1 MKNSK
6 HVDTHFRGHRLAAS
20 TLSIAVATTL
30 GLCGMATMTPA
41 HAQATTGSI
50 FGQAQPGETVVIQST
65 SGINRQVVVDA
76 TGHYSTSSL
85 PLGNYTVT
93 LQQNGQTVD
102 SRANVTLRVG
112 AGTEVSF
119 GGAANAQNLAGV
131 TVVANA
137 LPSIDVSGVD
147 SRTVITSA
155 QLARL
160 PLARSAEAIALLAP
174 GVVEGSD
181 TFMGMGMGASAPR
194 KFVSFG
200 GSSVT
205 ENAYYI
211 NGFNTTDPISGFGGL
226 SLPYGSIDQQ
236 EILSGG
242 YGAAYGRSDGGVIS
256 QVGKRGTNEWH
267 FGGQVLWKP
276 KTLQGDPRNIYY
288 GEGSPKAG
296 QLYWRRNGNKS
307 STTTVD
313 AYVGG
318 PLIKDKLFLFA
329 SVEGERIQGSG
340 ASGGTPSGAIGDS
353 AGTGINAPPSYNNH
367 TRLDDPKWYAKLDW
381 NINESNLL
389 ELTGASN
396 KSSYRGNLYQYDY
409 ATGQQGPFDHHDFQ
423 IKDGSDLYLAKFT
436 SYITDSLTF
445 SALYGKMKGTHY
457 NELPGYDPT
466 LIPVLGQT
474 SQNPDIV
481 GGGGGFGNA
490 QTTNPLFDPQHV
502 TKNTN
507 LRLDLSYKLGNHTL
521 TAGIDNQN
529 VRDIHDGQFPAGPGY
544 AWAYASG
551 DPNSWIAGGPDAN
564 GPGWQGYPWVRP
576 PGQYTG
582 GETGY
587 YVSKQIFANSASVRV
602 KQQAQYIEDAWQI
615 TDRWLVKLGLRN
627 DQFTNYNGVGTPYL
641 RLTSGQLA
649 PRLGFSWDVNGDS
662 SFKVYGNAGR
672 YYLAVPA
679 SVALRSA
686 GSSTFTNVY
695 YTYTGI
701 DPSTG
706 YPTGLTPIDTY
717 RGLEQP
723 ISANLEYGNPRDPK
737 TAAATNIKS
746 EYQDELILGFDK
758 KLGDDWVYGAKA
770 TWRQLGRAIDD
781 WGDTGRIAAKMAELG
796 MTDYDQVNGIQGSYL
811 INPGHNPILQIPKLS
826 GGYYE
831 VPLDWKK
838 DMGFNTDL
846 KRKYYALDLY
856 LEHPF
861 DGKWYGK
868 IDYLWS
874 HNFGNTEGQ
883 VRSDIGQTD
892 VSATVDWDYAQVM
905 DYANGALS
913 NDRRHQIKAYGYY
926 QLTPEWMLSGNA
938 AILSG
943 APKTCMGFY
952 GPDQTNPGLGYGS
965 FYHFCGGTPVSP
977 GYKREAWTYLLSLG
991 AEYRPDWAAHKLAF
1005 QVQVYNVLDQQRIT
1019 QHNGRYGSS
1028 AKVRPTYDLPLSTQ
1042 PPRYVQLGI
1051 TYDY

>member
-1 MKNSK
+1 MNNQRQ
-6 HVDTHFRGHRLAAS
+6 TRRYRAAGYHACTS
-20 TLSIAVATTL
+20 SLGFAVAL
-30 GLCGMATMTPA
+30 ALYGIAAPPV

-50 FGQAQPGETVVIQST
+50 FGQAPAAAGGTVKVQNE
-65 SGINRQVVVDA
+65 SGVTRQVAVDA
-76 TGHYSTSSL
+76 SGRYAIGAL
-85 PLGNYTVT
+85 PLGTYTVT
-93 LQQNGQTVD
+93 LQRDGQTID
-102 SRANVTLRVG
+102 TRNNVELHVG

-119 GGAANAQNLAGV
+119 AGANAQNLSAV
-131 TVVANA
+131 TVTANS
-137 LPSIDVSGVD
+137 LPAIDVTQVD
-147 SRTVITSA
+147 SRTVVTSQ

-174 GVVEGSD
+174 GAVEGSD
-181 TFMGMGMGASAPR
+181 TFMGMGMGASSPR

-226 SLPYGSIDQQ
+226 TLPYGSIDQE

-242 YGAAYGRSDGGVIS
+242 YGAAFGRSDGGVIS

-267 FGGQVLWKP
+267 FGGQLLWKP
-276 KTLQGDPRNIYY
+276 KALQGDPRDIYY

-296 QLYWRRNGNKS
+296 QLYWRRGDNK
-307 STTTVD
+307 STTTTAD
-313 AYVGG
+313 AYIGG
-318 PLIKDKLFLFA
+318 PLIKDKLYVFA
-329 SVEGERIQGSG
+329 SVEAERIQGTG
-340 ASGGTPSGAIGDS
+340 ASSGTPSGAVGS
-353 AGTGINAPPSYNNH
+353 VTGVSFNLPPSYNNH
-367 TRLDDPKWYAKLDW
+367 TRLTDPKWYAKLDW
-381 NINESNLL
+381 NITDNNLL
-389 ELTGASN
+389 EVTGASN
-396 KSSYRGNLYQYDY
+396 KTSYRGNLYQYDY
-409 ATGQQGPFDHHDFQ
+409 ATGKQGPFDHHDLN

-436 SYITDSLTF
+436 SYITDSLTL
-445 SALYGKMKGTHY
+445 SVLYGKMKGTHY

-466 LIPVLGQT
+466 LSPIIGQS
-474 SQNPDIV
+474 SQNPALT
-481 GGGGGFGNA
+481 GGQSYGNA
-490 QTTNPLFDPQHV
+490 QTVVQLFDPQHI

-507 LRLDLSYKLGNHTL
+507 LRLDLSYKLGDHTL

-529 VRDIHDGQFPAGPGY
+529 VRDIHDGQFTSGPGY
-544 AWAYASG
+544 GWAYGSG
-551 DPNSWIAGGPDAN
+551 DPTSWITGGPDAN
-564 GPGWQGYPWVRP
+564 GPAWQSYPWVQA
-576 PGQYTG
+576 PGAYPG
-582 GETGY
+582 GSTGY
-587 YVSKQIFANSASVRV
+587 YVSRQVFANSASVRV

-615 TDRWLVKLGLRN
+615 NDRWLVKIGLRN
-627 DQFTNYNGVGTPYL
+627 DQFTNYNGAGTPYL
-641 RLTSGQLA
+641 RLTHSQLA
-649 PRLGFSWDVNGDS
+649 PRLGFTWDVNGDS
-662 SFKVYGNAGR
+662 SLKVYGNAGR

-701 DPSTG
+701 DPTTG

-723 ISANLEYGNPRDPK
+723 ISANLEYGQPRDPK

-758 KLGDDWVYGAKA
+758 RLGESWVYGAKA
-770 TWRQLGRAIDD
+770 TWRKLGRAIDD

-796 MTDYDQVNGIQGSYL
+796 MNDYDKVNGIQGSYL
-811 INPGHNPILQIPKLS
+811 INPGSNPVIQVPKLS

-846 KRKYYALDLY
+846 KRKYYALEMY

-868 IDYLWS
+868 IDYLFS
-874 HNFGNTEGQ
+874 RNYGNTEGQ

-892 VSATVDWDYAQVM
+892 VSATVDWDYTQVM

-913 NDRRHQIKAYGYY
+913 NDRKHQLKAYGYY
-926 QLTPEWMLSGNA
+926 QFAPEWLVSGNI

-943 APKTCMGFY
+943 APKTCLGLY
-952 GPDQTNPGLGYGS
+952 GADQTNPGLGYGS
-965 FYHFCGGTPVSP
+965 FYHFCGGVPVVP
-977 GYKREAWTYLLSLG
+977 GYKRQPWTYLLSLG
-991 AEYRPDWAAHKLAF
+991 AQYRPAWAGQRLAF
-1005 QVQVYNVLDQQRIT
+1005 NVQIYNVLNKQQIT
-1019 QHNGRYGSS
+1019 QTNGRYGSS
-1028 AKVRPTYDLPLSTQ
+1028 LAVRPTYNLPLSTQ
-1042 PPRYVQLGI
+1042 SPRYVQLGI

>member
-1 MKNSK
+1 MNNQRQ
-6 HVDTHFRGHRLAAS
+6 TRRYRAAGYHACTS
-20 TLSIAVATTL
+20 SLGLAVAL
-30 GLCGMATMTPA
+30 ALYGIAAPPV

-50 FGQAQPGETVVIQST
+50 FGQAPAAAGGTVKVQNE
-65 SGINRQVVVDA
+65 SGVTRQVAVDA
-76 TGHYSTSSL
+76 SGRYAIGAL
-85 PLGNYTVT
+85 PLGTYTVT
-93 LQQNGQTVD
+93 LQRDGQTID
-102 SRANVTLRVG
+102 TRNNVELHVG

-119 GGAANAQNLAGV
+119 AGANAQNLSAV
-131 TVVANA
+131 TVTANS
-137 LPSIDVSGVD
+137 LPAIDVTQVD
-147 SRTVITSA
+147 SRTVVTSQ

-174 GVVEGSD
+174 GAVEGSD
-181 TFMGMGMGASAPR
+181 TFMGMGMGASSPR

-226 SLPYGSIDQQ
+226 TLPYGSIDQE

-242 YGAAYGRSDGGVIS
+242 YGAAFGRSDGGVIS

-267 FGGQVLWKP
+267 FGGQLLWKP
-276 KTLQGDPRNIYY
+276 KALQGDPRDIYY

-296 QLYWRRNGNKS
+296 QLYWRRGDNK
-307 STTTVD
+307 STTTTAD

-318 PLIKDKLFLFA
+318 PLIKDKLYVFA
-329 SVEGERIQGSG
+329 SVEAERIQGTG
-340 ASGGTPSGAIGDS
+340 ASSGTPSGAVGS
-353 AGTGINAPPSYNNH
+353 VTGVSFNLPPSYNNH
-367 TRLDDPKWYAKLDW
+367 TRLTDPKWYAKLDW
-381 NINESNLL
+381 NITDNNLL
-389 ELTGASN
+389 EVTGASN
-396 KSSYRGNLYQYDY
+396 KTSYRGNLYQYDY
-409 ATGQQGPFDHHDFQ
+409 ATGKQGPFDHHDLN

-436 SYITDSLTF
+436 SYITDSLTL
-445 SALYGKMKGTHY
+445 SVLYGKMKGTHY

-466 LIPVLGQT
+466 LSPIIGQS
-474 SQNPDIV
+474 SQNPALT
-481 GGGGGFGNA
+481 GGQSYGNA
-490 QTTNPLFDPQHV
+490 QTVVQLFDPQHI

-507 LRLDLSYKLGNHTL
+507 LRLDLSYKLGDHTL

-529 VRDIHDGQFPAGPGY
+529 VRDIHDGQFTSGPGY
-544 AWAYASG
+544 GWAYASG
-551 DPNSWIAGGPDAN
+551 DPTSWITGGPDAN
-564 GPGWQGYPWVRP
+564 GPAWQSYPWVQA
-576 PGQYTG
+576 PGAYPG
-582 GETGY
+582 GSTGY
-587 YVSKQIFANSASVRV
+587 YVSRQVFANSASVRV

-615 TDRWLVKLGLRN
+615 NDRWLVKIGLRN
-627 DQFTNYNGVGTPYL
+627 DQFTNYNGAGTPYL
-641 RLTSGQLA
+641 RLTHSQLA
-649 PRLGFSWDVNGDS
+649 PRLGFTWDVNGDS
-662 SFKVYGNAGR
+662 SLKVYGNAGR

-701 DPSTG
+701 DPTTG

-723 ISANLEYGNPRDPK
+723 ISANLEYGQPRDPK

-746 EYQDELILGFDK
+746 EYQDELILGFDQR
-758 KLGDDWVYGAKA
+758 LGESWVYGAKA
-770 TWRQLGRAIDD
+770 TWRKLGRAIDD

-796 MTDYDQVNGIQGSYL
+796 MNDYDKVNGIQGSYL
-811 INPGHNPILQIPKLS
+811 INPGSNPVIQVPKLS

-846 KRKYYALDLY
+846 KRKYYALEMY

-868 IDYLWS
+868 IDYLFS
-874 HNFGNTEGQ
+874 RNYGNTEGQ

-892 VSATVDWDYAQVM
+892 VSATVDWDYTQVM

-913 NDRRHQIKAYGYY
+913 NDRKHQLKAYGYY
-926 QLTPEWMLSGNA
+926 QFAPEWLVSGNI

-943 APKTCMGFY
+943 APKTCLGLY
-952 GPDQTNPGLGYGS
+952 GADQTNPGLGYGS
-965 FYHFCGGTPVSP
+965 FYHFCGGVPVVP
-977 GYKREAWTYLLSLG
+977 GYKRQPWTYLLSLG
-991 AEYRPDWAAHKLAF
+991 AQYRPAWAGQRLAF
-1005 QVQVYNVLDQQRIT
+1005 NVQIYNVLNKQQIT
-1019 QHNGRYGSS
+1019 QTNGRYGSS
-1028 AKVRPTYDLPLSTQ
+1028 LAVRPTYNLPLSTQ
-1042 PPRYVQLGI
+1042 SPRYVQLGI

>member
-1 MKNSK
+1 MNDQHRIRSAR
-6 HVDTHFRGHRLAAS
+6 FRACPSAL
-20 TLSIAVATTL
+20 
-30 GLCGMATMTPA
+30 GMALALALYGAMAPPV

-50 FGQAQPGETVVIQST
+50 FGQAPAAAGGTVKVQNA
-65 SGINRQVVVDA
+65 SGVTRQVAVDA
-76 TGHYSTSSL
+76 SGRYAIAAL
-85 PLGNYTVT
+85 PLGTYTVT
-93 LQQNGQTVD
+93 LQRDGQTVD
-102 SRANVTLRVG
+102 TRTDVELHVG

-119 GGAANAQNLAGV
+119 VAQNAQNLASV
-131 TVVANA
+131 TVTANS
-137 LPSIDVSGVD
+137 LPAIDVTQVD
-147 SRTVITSA
+147 SRTVVTSQ

-174 GVVEGSD
+174 GAVEGSD
-181 TFMGMGMGASAPR
+181 TFMGMGMGASSPR

-226 SLPYGSIDQQ
+226 TLPYGSIDQE

-276 KTLQGDPRNIYY
+276 KGLQGDPRDIYY

-296 QLYWRRNGNKS
+296 QLYWRRGDNKS
-307 STTTVD
+307 TTTTVD

-318 PLIKDKLFLFA
+318 PLIKDKLYVFA
-329 SVEGERIQGSG
+329 SVEGERIQGTG
-340 ASGGTPSGAIGDS
+340 ASAGMPSGAVGS
-353 AGTGINAPPSYNNH
+353 VAGVGFNLAPSYNNH
-367 TRLDDPKWYAKLDW
+367 SRLNDPKWYTKLDW
-381 NINESNLL
+381 NITDSNLL

-409 ATGQQGPFDHHDFQ
+409 TTGKEGPFDHHDLN
-423 IKDGSDLYLAKFT
+423 IKDGSDLYLGKFT
-436 SYITDSLTF
+436 SYLTDSLTL
-445 SALYGKMKGTHY
+445 SVLYGKMKGTHY

-466 LIPVLGQT
+466 LSPIIGQS
-474 SQNPDIV
+474 SQNPALT
-481 GGGGGFGNA
+481 GGSSYGNA
-490 QTTNPLFDPQHV
+490 QTVVQLFDPQHI

-507 LRLDLSYKLGNHTL
+507 LRLDLSYKLGDHTL
-521 TAGIDNQN
+521 TAGIDNQD
-529 VRDIHDGQFPAGPGY
+529 VRDIHDGQFTSGPGFG
-544 AWAYASG
+544 WAYASG
-551 DPNSWIAGGPDAN
+551 DPNTWITGGPDAN

-576 PGQYTG
+576 PGGYPG
-582 GETGY
+582 GSTGY
-587 YVSKQIFANSASVRV
+587 YVSRQVFANSASVRV

-615 TDRWLVKLGLRN
+615 NDRWLVKIGLRN
-627 DQFTNYNGVGTPYL
+627 DEFTNYNGGGTPYL
-641 RLTSGQLA
+641 RLTHSQLA
-649 PRLGFSWDVNGDS
+649 PRLGFTWDVNGDS
-662 SFKVYGNAGR
+662 SLKVYGNAGR

-701 DPSTG
+701 DPKTG

-723 ISANLEYGNPRDPK
+723 ISANLEYGQPRDPK

-758 KLGDDWVYGAKA
+758 KLGDAWVYGAKA
-770 TWRQLGRAIDD
+770 TWRKLGRAIDD

-796 MTDYDQVNGIQGSYL
+796 MNDYDKVNGIQGSYL
-811 INPGHNPILQIPKLS
+811 INPGSNPVIQVPKLS

-838 DMGFNTDL
+838 DMGFNTTL
-846 KRKYYALDLY
+846 KRKYYALEMY

-868 IDYLWS
+868 VDYLFS
-874 HNFGNTEGQ
+874 RNYGNTEGQ

-892 VSATVDWDYAQVM
+892 VSATVDWDYTQVM

-913 NDRRHQIKAYGYY
+913 NDRTHQLKAYGYY
-926 QLTPEWMLSGNA
+926 QVAPEWLVSGNV

-943 APKTCMGFY
+943 APKSCLGLY
-952 GPDQTNPGLGYGS
+952 GADQTNPGLGYGS
-965 FYHFCGGTPVSP
+965 FYHFCGGVPVVP
-977 GYKREAWTYLLSLG
+977 GYKRQPWTYLLSLG
-991 AEYRPDWAAHKLAF
+991 AQYRPEWGRQRLGF
-1005 QVQVYNVLDQQRIT
+1005 SVQIYNVLNKQAIT
-1019 QHNGRYGSS
+1019 QTNGRYGSS
-1028 AKVRPTYDLPLSTQ
+1028 TSVRPTYNLPLSTQ
-1042 PPRYVQLGI
+1042 SPRYVQFGI

>member
-1 MKNSK
+1 MNNCTSIERNRRSRRPAC
-6 HVDTHFRGHRLAAS
+6 TACTALSLA
-20 TLSIAVATTL
+20 IAVTL
-30 GLCGMATMTPA
+30 GLHGSPA
-41 HAQATTGSI
+41 FAQATTGTI
-50 FGQAQPGETVVIQST
+50 FGQARAGETVLIQGT
-65 SGINRQVVVDA
+65 SGISRQVVVDA
-76 TGHYSTSSL
+76 GGRYAVSAL
-85 PLGNYTVT
+85 PLGSYTVT
-93 LQQNGQTVD
+93 LQQDGRTVETR
-102 SRANVTLRVG
+102 SNVTLRVG

-119 GGAANAQNLAGV
+119 GAQNAQNLAAV
-131 TVVANA
+131 TVQANA
-137 LPSIDVSGVD
+137 LPTIDVSGVD
-147 SRTVITSA
+147 SRTVITSQ

-174 GVVEGSD
+174 GAIEGSS
-181 TFMGMGMGASAPR
+181 TFMGMGVGASAPQH
-194 KFVSFG
+194 FVSFG

-226 SLPYGSIDQQ
+226 TLPYGSIDQQ

-276 KTLQGDPRNIYY
+276 KSLQGDPRDIYY
-288 GEGSPKAG
+288 GQGSPNAG
-296 QLYWRRNGNKS
+296 QLYWRRGSNKS

-318 PLIKDKLFLFA
+318 PLVKDKLYLFA
-329 SVEGERIQGSG
+329 SVEGERIEGTGAGGGTASG
-340 ASGGTPSGAIGDS
+340 AGGDP
-353 AGTGINAPPSYNNH
+353 AGVGINAPPTYNNH

-381 NINESNLL
+381 NITDNNLL
-389 ELTGASN
+389 EITGASS
-396 KSSYRGNLYQYDY
+396 KMSYRGDLYQYDY
-409 ATGQQGPFDHHDFQ
+409 ATGKQGPFDHHDLH
-423 IKDGSDLYLAKFT
+423 IKDGSDLYVAKFT
-436 SYITDSLTF
+436 SYLSDDLTLSL
-445 SALYGKMKGTHY
+445 LYGKMKGTHY
-457 NELPGYDPT
+457 NELPDYDPN
-466 LIPVLGQT
+466 LIPIAGQT
-474 SQNPDIV
+474 SQNPAIT
-481 GGGGGFGNA
+481 GGQTIGNA
-490 QTTNPLFDPQHV
+490 QTVGQLFDPQHV
-502 TKNTN
+502 TRNTN
-507 LRLDLSYKLGNHTL
+507 LRLDLSYRLGSHTL

-529 VRDIHDGQFPAGPGY
+529 VRDIHDGQFTSGPGY

-551 DPNSWIAGGPDAN
+551 DPDSWITGGPDAN
-564 GPGWQGYPWVRP
+564 GPGWQGYPWVRA
-576 PGQYTG
+576 PGDYAG

-602 KQQAQYIEDAWQI
+602 KQQAQYIEDTWQI

-627 DQFTNYNGVGTPYL
+627 DQFTNYNGTGTPYL
-641 RLTSGQLA
+641 RLTNSQLA
-649 PRLGFSWDVNGDS
+649 PRLGFTWDVNGDS

-672 YYLAVPA
+672 YYLAMPA

-701 DPSTG
+701 DPNTG

-723 ISANLEYGNPRDPK
+723 ISANLEYGQPRDPM
-737 TAAATNIKS
+737 TAAATNIES

-758 KLGDDWVYGAKA
+758 KLGDAWVYGAKA
-770 TWRQLGRAIDD
+770 TWRKLGRAIDD

-796 MTDYDQVNGIQGSYL
+796 MDDYDHINGIKGSYL
-811 INPGHNPILQIPKLS
+811 INPGHDPIIRVARLS

-838 DMGFNTDL
+838 DMGFNTEL
-846 KRKYYALDLY
+846 KRKYYGLELY

-868 IDYLWS
+868 IDYLFS
-874 HNFGNTEGQ
+874 RNYGNTEGQ
-883 VRSDIGQTD
+883 VRSDLGQND

-926 QLTPEWMLSGNA
+926 QLTPQWLLSGNV

-952 GPDQTNPGLGYGS
+952 GADQTNPGLGYGS
-965 FYHFCGGTPVSP
+965 FYHFCAGTPVSP
-977 GYKREAWTYLLSLG
+977 GYKREAWTYMLSLG
-991 AEYRPDWAAHKLAF
+991 AEYRPDWADQKLAF
-1005 QVQVYNVLDQQRIT
+1005 HVQVNNVLDQQRIT

-1028 AKVRPTYDLPLSTQ
+1028 AQVRPTYNLPLSTQ
-1042 PPRYVQLGI
+1042 SPRYVQLGI